1 MIDNKTTI
9 KRKIGSIATVSSL
22 LAVSLVGISFPS
34 YAQGLSAGQAGL
46 LDQSKG
52 LNPDHDQL
60 LPPAVVPID
69 PGANGKIAPASAREV
84 DLEASST
91 GSAYAP
97 GAAPAGH
104 MNLNPANSGYMSH
117 QERRQALFN
126 SFMQQGNYNQN
137 SAFTSQYNNL
147 NYGQMQANGF
157 GQMQP
162 QMQPQ
167 MQGQFASPQLA
178 QPDWLAT
185 QAQNNVSAMGNVG
198 PTQTLTASSRNP
210 IVRRDT
216 RKRGFANNLAGT
228 LSLGSGLLTGGLHR
242 PNSIMGLGTTALF
255 MTGFGRR

>member
-84 DLEASST
+84 DLEVSNT

-126 SFMQQGNYNQN
+126 SFMQQGNNPN

-162 QMQPQ
+162 QTQPQ

-216 RKRGFANNLAGT
+216 RRGGFANNLAGT
-228 LSLGSGLLTGGLHR
+228 LSLGSGLLTGGLKR